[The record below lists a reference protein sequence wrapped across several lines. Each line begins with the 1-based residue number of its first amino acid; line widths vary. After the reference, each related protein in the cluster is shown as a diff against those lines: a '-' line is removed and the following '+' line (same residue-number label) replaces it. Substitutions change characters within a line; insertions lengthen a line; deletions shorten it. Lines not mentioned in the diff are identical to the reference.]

1 MTDGRAVIEVIGV
14 YDADGGVVGEL
25 RYVIGH
31 LVGRAECSLCDITHG
46 RVRRKAGFD
55 ALADRL
61 GVPLTVVHRNER
73 ADDLAAATGDALPCV
88 VAGLTPASS
97 ACSEP
102 TSCEPAR
109 ATSRGSTGRSTPRWW
124 RRGSRS
130 TER

>member
-88 VAGLTPASS
+88 VARTDAGFVGLLGADELR
-97 ACSEP
+97 ACEGDV
-102 TSCEPAR
+102 AR
-109 ATSRGSTGRSTPRWW
+109 FDRALDAALVAQGLSVD
-124 RRGSRS
+124 
-130 TER
+130 